1 MYSSSLDALRASSRL
16 ALAGLALSGA
26 AQALPPG
33 PSARAPMDGA
43 AGGEWAY
50 RVAPGD
56 TLIGLQQRFL
66 QAPADWRGLQKLNR
80 VADPRRLMPGSSLRM
95 PVAWLRQDATVAEV
109 VHVQGQ
115 VGLQRGQAAA
125 STVAV
130 GDKLLTGDALQAP
143 ADGSLTLRFADG
155 SRLLV
160 RPQTRLLL
168 ERLMVYGQSEV
179 HDTRLQLQQGS
190 LDSQVLPRAGGLP
203 RGYQI
208 KTPTVTLGV
217 RGTDFRAQADAQG
230 ASLEVIEGRVAA
242 SGGSAEPGVERFVEA
257 GYGLRA
263 QAGQAAGAPTRL
275 LPAPSLQ
282 GLPALLERV
291 PLRFAWPALDGA
303 TAYRAQVIDAQ
314 GGLLLDGRFD
324 TPAARWADLPDGSY
338 RLRVRGIAANG
349 LEGLDAGLAF
359 RLKARPEPP
368 FISQPAPNA
377 KVYGETA
384 TLAWTR
390 ATAAARYHLQLSDSA
405 DFSQPRLD
413 LSDITA
419 TEHRLALA
427 PGHYHWRVASIRAD
441 GDHGPFGDVQAF
453 TQRPVP
459 PAPALE
465 PPQISGDALRFA
477 WQSQAP
483 GTRFEFQLA
492 ADAEFKQVLQQQ
504 TSAEHQITLAKPPA
518 GLYFLRVRSIDA
530 DGFVGPF
537 GGTQQI
543 EIPRS
548 PWWLAAPLLL
558 LLLAL

>member
-1 MYSSSLDALRASSRL
+1 MSSSLTTRTFFGLVLIAGGGLHASPP
-16 ALAGLALSGA
+16 ALAAE
-26 AQALPPG
+26 PP
-33 PSARAPMDGA
+33 AP
-43 AGGEWAY
+43 AGDWVY

-56 TLIGLQQRFL
+56 TLIDLQQRFL
-66 QAPADWRGLQKLNR
+66 QSPADWRGLQKLNH
-80 VADPRRLMPGSSLRM
+80 VANPRRLMPGSSLRM

-109 VHVQGQ
+109 VHLQGQ
-115 VGLQRGQAAA
+115 VGLQRGQAPAGW
-125 STVAV
+125 VAV
-130 GDKLLTGDALQAP
+130 GDKLRSGDALQAP

-160 RPQTRLLL
+160 RPQTQLLL

-190 LDSQVLPRAGGLP
+190 LDSQVLPRAGGL
-203 RGYQI
+203 RSYQI
-208 KTPTVTLGV
+208 RTPTVTLGV

-230 ASLEVIEGRVAA
+230 ASLEVLEGKVAA
-242 SGGSAEPGVERFVEA
+242 GDGSVKPGAERVVEA

-263 QAGQAAGAPTRL
+263 QAGQAPGVPSKL

-303 TAYRAQVIDAQ
+303 SAYRAQVIEAD

-324 TPAARWADLPDGSY
+324 LPAARWVDLPDGNY

-349 LEGLDAGLAF
+349 LEGLDAGQAF

-377 KVYGETA
+377 KVYGDSA

-405 DFSQPRLD
+405 DFSRPQLD
-413 LSDITA
+413 LADVTA

-427 PGHYHWRVASIRAD
+427 PGSYHWRVASIRAD
-441 GDHGPFGDVQAF
+441 GDHGPFSDVQPF
-453 TQRPVP
+453 TQKPIP
-459 PAPALE
+459 PSPALE
-465 PPQISGDALRFA
+465 PPQISGDQLRLS
-477 WQSQAP
+477 WQAQEP

-492 ADAEFKQVLQQQ
+492 ADAEFTQVLQQQ
-504 TSAEHQITLAKPPA
+504 SSGEHQITLAKPPA
-518 GLYFLRVRSIDA
+518 GNYFLRVRSIDA

-543 EIPRS
+543 TIPRS
-548 PWWLAAPLLL
+548 PWWMAAPLLL

>member
-1 MYSSSLDALRASSRL
+1 MYPSFTKRTFL
-16 ALAGLALSGA
+16 GLALIAGSSLGTVHPALAAEPPASG
-26 AQALPPG
+26 
-33 PSARAPMDGA
+33 D
-43 AGGEWAY
+43 WNY

-66 QAPADWRGLQKLNR
+66 QPPANWRGLQKLNR
-80 VADPRRLMPGSSLRM
+80 VANPRRLMPGSSLRM
-95 PVAWLRQDATVAEV
+95 PVVWLRQDATVAEV

-115 VGLQRGQAAA
+115 VGLQRGQAPA
-125 STVAV
+125 STVAI

-160 RPQTRLLL
+160 RPQTRLML

-190 LDSQVLPRAGGLP
+190 LDSQVLPRAGGL
-203 RGYQI
+203 RSYQI

-230 ASLEVIEGRVAA
+230 ASLEVLEGKVAA
-242 SGGSAEPGVERFVEA
+242 SDGSLKAAGERLVEA

-263 QAGQAAGAPTRL
+263 QAGQAPGMPTKL

-282 GLPALLERV
+282 GVAALLERV
-291 PLRFAWPALDGA
+291 PLRFSWPALDGA
-303 TAYRAQVIDAQ
+303 VAYRAQVIDDQ
-314 GGLLLDGRFD
+314 GGLPLDGRFD
-324 TPAARWADLPDGSY
+324 TPAARWADLPDGKH

-349 LEGLDAGLAF
+349 LEGLDAVQAF

-368 FISQPAPNA
+368 FISQPTPGA
-377 KVYGETA
+377 KVYGDSA

-390 ATAAARYHLQLSDSA
+390 STAAAHYHLQLSDST
-405 DFSQPRLD
+405 DFSRPRLD
-413 LSDITA
+413 LADVTGS
-419 TEHRLALA
+419 EHRLALP
-427 PGHYHWRVASIRAD
+427 PGSYHWRVASIRAD
-441 GDHGPFGDVQAF
+441 GDHGPFSDVQHF
-453 TQRPVP
+453 TQKPIP
-459 PAPALE
+459 PSPALE
-465 PPQISGDALRFA
+465 PPQISGDGLLFR
-477 WQSQAP
+477 WQAQEP

-492 ADAEFKQVLQQQ
+492 ADTDFKQVLQQQ
-504 TSAEHQITLAKPPA
+504 SSAEHQITLAKPPA
-518 GLYFLRVRSIDA
+518 GDYFLRVRSIDA

-543 EIPRS
+543 AIPRS

>member
-1 MYSSSLDALRASSRL
+1 MHSSLPTRTFL
-16 ALAGLALSGA
+16 GLALIAGSSLGAVHPALAAEPPTSG
-26 AQALPPG
+26 
-33 PSARAPMDGA
+33 D
-43 AGGEWAY
+43 WNY

-80 VADPRRLMPGSSLRM
+80 VANPRRLMPGSSLRM

-109 VHVQGQ
+109 IHVQGQ
-115 VGLQRGQAAA
+115 VGLQRGQGPA

-160 RPQTRLLL
+160 RPQTRLML

-179 HDTRLQLQQGS
+179 HETRLQLQQGS
-190 LDSQVLPRAGGLP
+190 LDSQVLPRTGGL
-203 RGYQI
+203 RSYQI

-230 ASLEVIEGRVAA
+230 ASLEVLEGRVAA
-242 SGGSAEPGVERFVEA
+242 SAGGAKPGAERLVEA

-263 QAGQAAGAPTRL
+263 QSGQAPGMPAKL

-282 GLPALLERV
+282 GLPTLLERV
-291 PLRFAWPALDGA
+291 PLRFAWPALSGA
-303 TAYRAQVIDAQ
+303 TAYRAQVTEPE

-324 TPAARWADLPDGSY
+324 SPAARWADLPDGHY
-338 RLRVRGIAANG
+338 RLRVRGIAASG
-349 LEGLDAGLAF
+349 LEGLDAGQAF

-368 FISQPAPNA
+368 FINQPAANA
-377 KVYGETA
+377 KVYGDSA

-390 ATAAARYHLQLSDSA
+390 STAAARYHLQLSDSG
-405 DFSQPRLD
+405 DFGKPRLD
-413 LSDITA
+413 LADLTA
-419 TEHRLALA
+419 TEHRLALP
-427 PGHYHWRVASIRAD
+427 PGSYHWRVASIRAD
-441 GDHGPFGDVQAF
+441 GDHGPFGDAQAF

-459 PAPALE
+459 PSPALE
-465 PPQISGDALRFA
+465 PPQISADKLLLR
-477 WQSQAP
+477 WQAQES

-504 TSAEHQITLAKPPA
+504 TSAEPQITLARPPA
-518 GLYFLRVRSIDA
+518 GQYFLRVRSIDA

-543 EIPRS
+543 AIPRS

>member
-1 MYSSSLDALRASSRL
+1 MYSSLTPRSFL
-16 ALAGLALSGA
+16 GLALIAGSSLGTVHAALAAEPPVSG
-26 AQALPPG
+26 
-33 PSARAPMDGA
+33 D
-43 AGGEWAY
+43 WNY

-66 QAPADWRGLQKLNR
+66 RPPADWRGLQKLNR
-80 VADPRRLMPGSSLRM
+80 VANPRRLMPGSSLRM

-115 VGLQRGQAAA
+115 VGLQRGLASA

-130 GDKLLTGDALQAP
+130 GDKLLTGDTLQAP

-160 RPQTRLLL
+160 RPQTRLML

-190 LDSQVLPRAGGLP
+190 LDSQVMPRAGGL

-230 ASLEVIEGRVAA
+230 ASLEVLEGKVAA
-242 SGGSAEPGVERFVEA
+242 SDGSARPGAERLVEA
-257 GYGLRA
+257 GYGLRT
-263 QAGQAAGAPTRL
+263 QAGQAPGMPTRL

-291 PLRFAWPALDGA
+291 PLRFAWPPLDGA

-324 TPAARWADLPDGSY
+324 GAAARWVDLPDGHY
-338 RLRVRGIAANG
+338 RLRVRGIDAMG
-349 LEGLDAGLAF
+349 LEGLDAGQPF

-368 FISQPAPNA
+368 FISQPAANA
-377 KVYGETA
+377 KVYGDSA
-384 TLAWTR
+384 TLVWTR
-390 ATAAARYHLQLSDSA
+390 STAAARYHLQLTDGS
-405 DFSQPRLD
+405 DFSRPRLD
-413 LSDITA
+413 LADLRA
-419 TEHRLALA
+419 TEHRLALP
-427 PGHYHWRVASIRAD
+427 PGSYLWRVASIRAD
-441 GDHGPFGDVQAF
+441 GDRGPFGDAQPF
-453 TQRPVP
+453 TQKPVP
-459 PAPALE
+459 PSPALLA
-465 PPQISGDALRFA
+465 PQISGDSLLLR
-477 WQSQAP
+477 WQAQEP

-504 TSAEHQITLAKPPA
+504 SSAEHQITLAKPPA
-518 GLYFLRVRSIDA
+518 GQYFLRVRSIDA